1 MRSPDDSNMTV
12 PPAGP
17 AAGVWTLEGE
27 RPIIADAEGPATLL
41 VPSER
46 LLLLAVDLPLA
57 TRAQRLEALPFA
69 VEDRI
74 ADPLDSVHLAIGEML
89 APQRYLVAVVRHS
102 VMAEWVTLAD
112 VNGLGDAALVPDAL
126 SLPRPVEGAWNV
138 AQREG
143 RAVVR
148 AGDGTGF
155 AVPAALLP
163 AAWQAAARPEVT
175 AFGDPLAQ
183 PIVAQAAVPQPLGM
197 TLAVPALDLRQGRYA
212 RRRTGSAFV
221 RKLAMVGLAA
231 LVAHG
236 VIAAA
241 DTLMLRAIA
250 DRREAETRTLLAT
263 AAPDLAQAEDLPGSI
278 TDRLPRAT
286 GDNRFVP
293 ALARVSAALAPM
305 GPAIVVR
312 SMQWSGNQLV
322 VDLDAGE
329 VGAADRLRAALSGA
343 RIDATV
349 TPDPAGGIRVT
360 AAGA

>member
-1 MRSPDDSNMTV
+1 MTV
-12 PPAGP
+12 AAADSG
-17 AAGVWTLEGE
+17 AGVWTLERE
-27 RPIIADAEGPATLL
+27 RRIIADADGPATLL

-46 LLLLAVDLPLA
+46 LLLLAVDLPLPS
-57 TRAQRLEALPFA
+57 RSQRLAALPFA
-69 VEDRI
+69 IEDRI
-74 ADPLDSVHLAIGEML
+74 ADPLDSVHLAIGETL
-89 APQRYLVAVVRHS
+89 GPQQYLVAVVRHS
-102 VMAEWVTLAD
+102 VMAEWVALAEA
-112 VNGLGDAALVPDAL
+112 NGLGNAALVPDAL
-126 SLPRPVEGAWNV
+126 ALPRPGEGAWNV
-138 AQREG
+138 AQRNG

-163 AAWQAAARPEVT
+163 AAWDAAGRPLVT
-175 AFGDPLAQ
+175 SFGDALPDAFAAE
-183 PIVAQAAVPQPLGM
+183 PAVPQPLGM
-197 TLAVPALDLRQGRYA
+197 TLAVPALDLRQGPYA
-212 RRRTGSAFV
+212 RRSVGSTFA

-263 AAPDLAQAEDLPGSI
+263 AAPDLAQAEDLQTSI
-278 TDRLPRAT
+278 ADRLPRAT

-293 ALARVSAALAPM
+293 ALGRVSAALAPLA
-305 GPAIVVR
+305 PAIAVR
-312 SMQWSGNQLV
+312 SIQWSGSQLAI
-322 VDLDAGE
+322 DLDAGDA
-329 VGAADRLRAALSGA
+329 GAAERLRTALSGA

>member
-1 MRSPDDSNMTV
+1 MTV
-12 PPAGP
+12 PEADST

-27 RPIIADAEGPATLL
+27 RPIIADAEGPATVL

-57 TRAQRLEALPFA
+57 SRAQRLEALPFA
-69 VEDRI
+69 IEDRI
-74 ADPLDSVHLAIGEML
+74 ADPLDLVHLAIGEAL

-102 VMAEWVTLAD
+102 VMAEWLALAEAH
-112 VNGLGDAALVPDAL
+112 GLGEAALIPDAL
-126 SLPRPVEGAWNV
+126 ALPRPAEGAWNV
-138 AQREG
+138 AQRGG
-143 RAVVR
+143 RAAVR

-155 AVPAALLP
+155 AVPAAMLP
-163 AAWQAAARPEVT
+163 AAWQAAAKPDIASFGEPLAE
-175 AFGDPLAQ
+175 AFG
-183 PIVAQAAVPQPLGM
+183 AQAAESQPLGM

-212 RRRTGSAFV
+212 RRGAGSTFV
-221 RKLAMVGLAA
+221 RKLAMVAVAA

-263 AAPDLAQAEDLPGSI
+263 AAPDLAQAPDLPGSVA
-278 TDRLPRAT
+278 DRLPRAT

-293 ALARVSAALAPM
+293 ALTRVAAALAPLA
-305 GPAIVVR
+305 PQIAVR
-312 SMQWSGNQLV
+312 SMQWSGSRLV
-322 VDLDAGE
+322 LDLDAGDA
-329 VGAADRLRAALSGA
+329 GAADRLRAALSAA

-349 TPDPAGGIRVT
+349 AADPAGGIRVT

>member
-12 PPAGP
+12 HTGDT
-17 AAGVWTLEGE
+17 AAGVWTLERE

-46 LLLLAVDLPLA
+46 LLLLAVDLPLPS
-57 TRAQRLEALPFA
+57 RAQRLEALPFA
-69 VEDRI
+69 IEDRI
-74 ADPLDSVHLAIGEML
+74 ADPLEAVHLAIGETL

-102 VMAEWVTLAD
+102 VMAEWLTLAEA
-112 VNGLGDAALVPDAL
+112 NGLGEAALVPDAL
-126 SLPRPVEGAWNV
+126 ALPRPAEGAWNV
-138 AQREG
+138 ALRDG

-163 AAWQAAARPEVT
+163 AAWEAAGQPDVT
-175 AFGDPLAQ
+175 AFADPLPAPIAAQ
-183 PIVAQAAVPQPLGM
+183 PAVPQPLGM

-212 RRRTGSAFV
+212 RRGTGSAFV
-221 RKLAMVGLAA
+221 RKLAVVALAA
-231 LVAHG
+231 LVANG

-250 DRREAETRTLLAT
+250 DRTEAETRTLLAT
-263 AAPDLAQAEDLPGSI
+263 AAPDLAQATDLPGSVA
-278 TDRLPRAT
+278 DRLPRAT

-293 ALARVSAALAPM
+293 TLARVSVALAPLA
-305 GPAIVVR
+305 PTIAVR
-312 SMQWSGNQLV
+312 SMQWSGNKLV
-322 VDLDAGE
+322 IDLDASDA
-329 VGAADRLRAALSGA
+329 GAADQLRTALTGA
-343 RIDATV
+343 RVEAKV

>member
-1 MRSPDDSNMTV
+1 MTV
-12 PPAGP
+12 PRSGP
-17 AAGVWTLEGE
+17 AAGVWTLERE

-69 VEDRI
+69 IEDRI
-74 ADPLDSVHLAIGEML
+74 ADPLDAVHLAIGETL

-102 VMAEWVTLAD
+102 VMAEWVALAD
-112 VNGLGDAALVPDAL
+112 VHGLGDAALVPDAL
-126 SLPRPVEGAWNV
+126 SLPRPAEGQWNV
-138 AQREG
+138 AQRDG

-155 AVPAALLP
+155 ALPAAML
-163 AAWQAAARPEVT
+163 AHAWQAAGRPDVT
-175 AFGDPLAQ
+175 SFADALPDGIAAQ
-183 PIVAQAAVPQPLGM
+183 PAAPQPLGM

-212 RRRTGSAFV
+212 RRGTGSAFV
-221 RKLAMVGLAA
+221 RKLAMVALAA

-250 DRREAETRTLLAT
+250 DRREAETRALLAT
-263 AAPDLAQAEDLPGSI
+263 AAPDLAQAEDLPGSVA
-278 TDRLPRAT
+278 DRLPRAT

-293 ALARVSAALAPM
+293 ALARVSAALAPLA
-305 GPAIVVR
+305 PTVVVR

-322 VDLDAGE
+322 VDLDAADA
-329 VGAADRLRAALSGA
+329 GAADRLRTALSGA
-343 RIDATV
+343 RVDATV
-349 TPDPAGGIRVT
+349 APDPAGGIRVT